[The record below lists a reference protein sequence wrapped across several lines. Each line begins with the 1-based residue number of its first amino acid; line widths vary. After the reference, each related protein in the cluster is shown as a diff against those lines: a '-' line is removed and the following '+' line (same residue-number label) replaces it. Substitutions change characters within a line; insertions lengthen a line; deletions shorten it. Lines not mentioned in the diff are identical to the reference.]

1 MYKWCIK
8 NIKEDGNCFY
18 RAIYNSALKA
28 GLLKKIVKKIKVAT
42 ATLDE
47 ESFII
52 GLREDLANRIASGN
66 DYNISRDIYTYL
78 ASLKKED
85 YRAIMEA
92 FPMWAQKA
100 FIKLPKKLDTFRR
113 KYAKNVAKLNNWVGE
128 LEVRL
133 VCEMLARSHIK
144 INIYN
149 TIPKDTS
156 SLNRKEM
163 HLYNQNEIHYN
174 IIIRR
179 RLVALPIITKTR

>member
-18 RAIYNSALKA
+18 RAIYNSALKT
-28 GLLKKIVKKIKVAT
+28 GLLKKIKVAT

-78 ASLKKED
+78 ATIRKED

-92 FPMWAQKA
+92 FPIWTQKT

-113 KYAKNVAKLNNWVGE
+113 KYAKYVAKLNNWVGE

-149 TIPKDTS
+149 TIPKDTTL
-156 SLNRKEM
+156 LNTKEM

-179 RLVALPIITKTR
+179 RLVALPIIAKTR